1 MLLIITLFFSAEANW
16 HENVRQ
22 AVVCKRRGFNS
33 VVRYTSTVYDWLTFW
48 TLRPDKF
55 QGFIIVSSPAYL
67 VEIAMLRLPV
77 RLLHCNSIDF
87 IFLNAETL
95 LKFTDKGYSHF
106 LFNILSTYM
115 YASTQA
121 FEFRL
126 FSGSI
131 LRWWWDLALKSIVV
145 YNFNKLL
152 KKFAAKP
159 VCLRES

>member
-1 MLLIITLFFSAEANW
+1 MLLIIILFFSAEANW

-22 AVVCKRRGFNS
+22 AIVCKRRGLNG
-33 VVRYTSTVYDWLTFW
+33 VVRYTSTVYDWLTVW
-48 TLRPDKF
+48 TLRRDKF
-55 QGFIIVSSPAYL
+55 QGLIIVSLHAYL
-67 VEIAMLRLPV
+67 VEIGMLRLAV

-121 FEFRL
+121 FEFSL
-126 FSGSI
+126 FSSSI
-131 LRWWWDLALKSIVV
+131 LRW
-145 YNFNKLL
+145 

-159 VCLRES
+159 TCLQES